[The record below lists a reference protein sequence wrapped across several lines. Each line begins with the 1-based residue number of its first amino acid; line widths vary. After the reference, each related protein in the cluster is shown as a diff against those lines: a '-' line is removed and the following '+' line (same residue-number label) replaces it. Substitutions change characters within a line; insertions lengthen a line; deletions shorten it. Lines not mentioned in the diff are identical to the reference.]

1 MCITGKT
8 ICQIFEHGGKKTV
21 SYKTVSF
28 DIAISGTNRG
38 EHKCF
43 HEQSPKTKTSH
54 K

>member
-8 ICQIFEHGGKKTV
+8 LCQIFEHRGEKTV

-28 DIAISGTNRG
+28 DIAISGNNRG
-38 EHKCF
+38 EHMCF
-43 HEQSPKTKTSH
+43 HEQSPKTKAGY